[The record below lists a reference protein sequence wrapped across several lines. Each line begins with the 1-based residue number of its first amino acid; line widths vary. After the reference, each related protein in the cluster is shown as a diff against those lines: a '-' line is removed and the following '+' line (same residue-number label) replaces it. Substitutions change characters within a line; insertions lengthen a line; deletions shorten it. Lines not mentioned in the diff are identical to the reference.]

1 MKPRPP
7 YLQTPDIV
15 PGSTYFQVG
24 LILGVFVGAV
34 LGMLSTFAIVAFVI
48 R

>member
-15 PGSTYFQVG
+15 PGSLYLQIG
-24 LILGVFVGAV
+24 LILGLFVGGLVGFATGLL
-34 LGMLSTFAIVAFVI
+34 LGSLIQ
-48 R
+48 